1 MIAHTGQEDGMW
13 ILSSRSQFTAAD
25 SQGKL
30 AAALNALYVRNL
42 NIYFFPVDNNLLLL
56 LLFLR

>member
-42 NIYFFPVDNNLLLL
+42 NIFF
-56 LLFLR
+56 FSSR